1 MADNDRFVIQNIG
14 TKENCNMQKNGSGS
28 VALCRLKNIYD
39 LDLNDCS
46 KCEEGKTRTEYEDI
60 INKVTAKT
68 LDKLSAY
75 ATDIEK
81 SEEIAKAVCSR
92 LFGEGE

>member
-1 MADNDRFVIQNIG
+1 MDNDRIKII
-14 TKENCNMQKNGSGS
+14 KEIMPS
-28 VALCRLKNIYD
+28 AE
-39 LDLNDCS
+39 S
-46 KCEEGKTRTEYEDI
+46 KGVTIVLHNKMVSEYEDI

-81 SEEIAKAVCSR
+81 SEEIAKAVVAR